1 MADQTD
7 HILTDSPDNRL
18 KQYEEQKREAHWDPV
33 QRWRAIQD
41 MIAWAD
47 AQATV
52 RRNTRQRCLEL
63 QREKIA
69 SLDEKPMET

>member
-1 MADQTD
+1 MIDP
-7 HILTDSPDNRL
+7 PDDRL
-18 KQYEEQKREAHWDPV
+18 KQYEEQKREAHWDPAK
-33 QRWRAIQD
+33 RWRSIQD

-69 SLDEKPMET
+69 SLDEKSAAT